1 MDDIFDFVESPD
13 IDDLT
18 TSTYALR
25 SKELMDLT
33 RRLRAIGTHADI
45 DIPRIVVIGNQSSG
59 KSSLVEAISGIQVP
73 RDSGTC
79 TRCPMECRIS
89 SSDEEWKCQVSL
101 RFEYDGN
108 SRSHNIREVPF
119 GPPIS
124 LENKEQ
130 VESVL
135 RGAQAALLNPHIP
148 YEDVAGLLPGRLAEL
163 KKDRMLKFSRN
174 VVCVDVSGPD
184 LTTLAFLDLPG
195 IIQNDETENVRLVED
210 LVVSSIAA
218 ENCLILVALPM
229 NDDIENQ
236 KAVRLAQESD
246 PTGKRTICVLTKP
259 DCMPAGSQKRLFHW
273 QEIIEGR
280 SHPLKHGYY
289 VTRQP
294 DDDARANGITSKA
307 ARDAEEA
314 FFRGDPWN
322 KSTQRQRFGTRNLTR
337 TLSRLL
343 TDMTNDS
350 LPTLRENVEK
360 SLDECRKELVSIPRP
375 IEDPATE
382 VMQMVTA
389 FSNRF
394 NEWVDG
400 SPGCESMVQTN
411 RHTYKTFALAIKQT
425 VPQFYPFRNEKDA
438 QGRAFDPNATDEHDD
453 YDNIKANTMSVQKSK
468 TRYLLDMKEHI
479 TRCISWELPGNPP
492 YRAKTL
498 LVVEITSCWDSPAEQ
513 CLERVSTT
521 VRSTLSEIIN
531 KSFDRFQILREQVRG
546 LVFED
551 LRVRQSQGLAHL
563 KKVLRVESKPI
574 FTQNHRYYQTAR
586 EKWLVRYKE
595 AKSAPLVRGEEI
607 SEGEYMSD
615 DQQAYLY
622 TGNSYYKQGQL
633 PAKVPETPMEAALRH
648 LSLAG
653 YRLSESNLRAK
664 LMATDEFEEELIVM
678 ADVRAYFQVAY
689 RRISDSVPLAIEHQ
703 FIREVADGMSNNLLK
718 NLRLSGPDAKAHC
731 ARLLDE
737 DQGTVRKRIVLEA
750 KLQRLEQAQME
761 LLHFTAM

>member
-1 MDDIFDFVESPD
+1 MDDIFDFAESP
-13 IDDLT
+13 DDLT

-89 SSDEEWKCQVSL
+89 SSNEEWKCQISL

-108 SRSHNIREVPF
+108 SRSSIVREVPF

-135 RGAQAALLNPHIP
+135 RGAQTALLNPHLP
-148 YEDVAGLLPGRLAEL
+148 YETIVGLSSGQLAEL
-163 KKDRMLKFSRN
+163 RKDRTLKFSRN

-195 IIQNDETENVRLVED
+195 IIQNEETENVRLVED

-259 DCMPAGSQKRLFHW
+259 DCVPAGSQKRLLQW

-294 DDDARANGITSKA
+294 DDDARTNGITSKA

-314 FFRGDPWN
+314 FFRDAPWN
-322 KSTQRQRFGTRNLTR
+322 KSTHRQRFGTRNLTR
-337 TLSRLL
+337 MLSRLL
-343 TDMTNDS
+343 TEMTNDS

-360 SLDECRKELVSIPRP
+360 ELDECRKELVSIPRP

-400 SPGCESMVQTN
+400 SPGCELMVQAN

-425 VPQFYPFRNEKDA
+425 VPQFYPFKNEKDA
-438 QGRAFDPNATDEHDD
+438 QGRAYDPDATDEHDD
-453 YDNIKANTMSVQKSK
+453 YDNIKANTMSVQKTK
-468 TRYLLDMKEHI
+468 TRYLMDMKEHI
-479 TRCISWELPGNPP
+479 VGCISWELPGNPP

-498 LVVEITSCWDSPAEQ
+498 LVSEITSNWDSPAEQ
-513 CLERVSTT
+513 CLERVGTT
-521 VRSTLSEIIN
+521 VRSTLSQIIN
-531 KSFDRFQILREQVRG
+531 TSFDRFHVLKEQVRS

-551 LRVRQSQGLAHL
+551 LRLRQSQGLAHL
-563 KKVLRVESKPI
+563 KKVLRVESRPI
-574 FTQNHRYYQTAR
+574 YTQNHRYYQTAR
-586 EKWLVRYKE
+586 EKWLIRYKE
-595 AKSAPLVRGEEI
+595 AKSTPPVFRVVEPLEKD
-607 SEGEYMSD
+607 YMSD
-615 DQQAYLY
+615 DELAYPNA
-622 TGNSYYKQGQL
+622 GAPHWHKQ
-633 PAKVPETPMEAALRH
+633 PVVEESASETPMEVALRH
-648 LSLAG
+648 LSIAG

-664 LMATDEFEEELIVM
+664 LIPTDEFEEELIVM

-703 FIREVADGMSNNLLK
+703 FVREVADGMSSNLLR
-718 NLRLSGPDAKAHC
+718 NLRLSGPDSKAHC
-731 ARLLDE
+731 AKLLDE
-737 DQGTVRKRIVLEA
+737 DQTTVRRRRELEA
-750 KLQRLEQAQME
+750 KLQRLEQAQIE